1 MALREPENDKS
12 EVAEMLGLPVAV
24 DDREP
29 QCVLDI
35 VVTTVK
41 LLCKDPVPRG
51 GERELLA
58 VHEI

>member
-1 MALREPENDKS
+1 
-12 EVAEMLGLPVAV
+12 MLGLPVAV